1 MIPAYEGK
9 KPYIFV
15 SYAHKDSAVV
25 FRLVEQLNERGY
37 RIWYDEGIEP
47 GSEWPE
53 YIANH
58 LLGAEMVLS
67 VLTPSAVNSVN
78 CRREINFALS
88 KNKPVLTIYMEDI
101 ELPVGLELQLSS
113 QQSVLY
119 YTYDSEERFLD
130 KIETC
135 QHLRP
140 CKRAAGE
147 GGMVGSG
154 AAGSGAAGSGMV
166 GSGAA
171 GSGMAEGSASTS
183 AARGETSGSIGT
195 FRTSSAAGTTAG
207 SGASGTSSVGTS
219 QTSAAGARLAPNKI
233 ALIAGACVA
242 VLVIFFLIN
251 PGKKKNAEPENAVT
265 ATTVQ
270 DDTGSETQDDANAAA
285 QNNAGSDAQND
296 ANAASQTDAQAGT
309 QNDASTQVADTT
321 VQNNADTTAD
331 TTDEP
336 AADTTAATWDYTI
349 TRSEESTTYAFDRG
363 PRIVMP
369 ASWGSQVTVIDEG
382 DRVTFYHTASREAWA
397 VDGMDN
403 AGYLFRLCLDPTQD
417 YKVYPSFMDLGKT
430 SEGYFFLMFPTDF
443 QAYANNE
450 RILEQ
455 YQTLYNELD
464 YVKINSYME

>member
-9 KPYIFV
+9 EPYIFV

-67 VLTPSAVNSVN
+67 VLTPNAVNSVN

-147 GGMVGSG
+147 SG
-154 AAGSGAAGSGMV
+154 AAGSGAAAAQTGGSV
-166 GSGAA
+166 SAKAA
-171 GSGMAEGSASTS
+171 DAS
-183 AARGETSGSIGT
+183 AARGAASG
-195 FRTSSAAGTTAG
+195 RM
-207 SGASGTSSVGTS
+207 GASGTSS
-219 QTSAAGARLAPNKI
+219 AAGAKLAPNKI

-242 VLVIFFLIN
+242 VLVIFFLVN

-321 VQNNADTTAD
+321 AQNSADTTAD

-336 AADTTAATWDYTI
+336 AADTTASTWDYTI

>member
-9 KPYIFV
+9 EPYIFV
-15 SYAHKDSAVV
+15 SYAHKDSAAV
-25 FRLVEQLNERGY
+25 FHIVEQLNARGY

-67 VLTPSAVNSVN
+67 VLTPNAVNSVN

-147 GGMVGSG
+147 SG
-154 AAGSGAAGSGMV
+154 AAGSGAAAAQTGGSV
-166 GSGAA
+166 SAKAA
-171 GSGMAEGSASTS
+171 DAS
-183 AARGETSGSIGT
+183 AARGAASGRMGASG
-195 FRTSSAAGTTAG
+195 TSSAAGTTSG
-207 SGASGTSSVGTS
+207 SGPSS
-219 QTSAAGARLAPNKI
+219 AGARLAPNKI

-242 VLVIFFLIN
+242 VLVIFFLVN
-251 PGKKKNAEPENAVT
+251 PGKKKNTEPENAVT

-270 DDTGSETQDDANAAA
+270 DNTGSETQDDANAA
-285 QNNAGSDAQND
+285 QTDAGSDAQADTQN
-296 ANAASQTDAQAGT
+296 NTGT
-309 QNDASTQVADTT
+309 QAADNTAQNGADTT
-321 VQNNADTTAD
+321 TN

-336 AADTTAATWDYTI
+336 TADTTAATWDYTI

>member
-9 KPYIFV
+9 EPYIFV
-15 SYAHKDSAVV
+15 SYAHKDSPAV
-25 FRLVEQLNERGY
+25 FHIVEQLNARGY

-67 VLTPSAVNSVN
+67 ILSPNAVNSVN

-88 KNKPVLTIYMEDI
+88 KNKPVLTIHMEGM

-130 KIETC
+130 KVETC
-135 QHLRP
+135 QYLRP

-147 GGMVGSG
+147 SG
-154 AAGSGAAGSGMV
+154 AAAARTGGSVSAKAAD
-166 GSGAA
+166 A
-171 GSGMAEGSASTS
+171 S
-183 AARGETSGSIGT
+183 AAREAASG
-195 FRTSSAAGTTAG
+195 RM
-207 SGASGTSSVGTS
+207 GASGTSSAAGNTSGPSSVGTS
-219 QTSAAGARLAPNKI
+219 RNSAAGAKLAPNKI
-233 ALIAGACVA
+233 ALVAGACIA
-242 VLVIFFLIN
+242 VLVIFFLVN
-251 PGKKKNAEPENAVT
+251 PGKKKNTEPENAVT

-270 DDTGSETQDDANAAA
+270 DDTGSD
-285 QNNAGSDAQND
+285 
-296 ANAASQTDAQAGT
+296 T
-309 QNDASTQVADTT
+309 QNDTGTQADDNTAQNGADTT
-321 VQNNADTTAD
+321 TNTV
-331 TTDEP
+331 DEP
-336 AADTTAATWDYTI
+336 TADTTAATWDYTI
-349 TRSEESTTYAFDRG
+349 TRSEESTTYSFDRG

-382 DRVTFYHTASREAWA
+382 DPASRDAWA
-397 VDGMDN
+397 VDGYDN
-403 AGYLFRLCLDPTQD
+403 TGYLFRLCLDPTQD

-450 RILEQ
+450 RIMEQ
-455 YQTLYNELD
+455 YQTLYNDLD
-464 YVKINSYME
+464 FVKINSYME

>member
-9 KPYIFV
+9 EPYIFV

-147 GGMVGSG
+147 SG
-154 AAGSGAAGSGMV
+154 AAGSGV
-166 GSGAA
+166 VESGAA
-171 GSGMAEGSASTS
+171 AAHTGGSVSAKAADAS
-183 AARGETSGSIGT
+183 AARGAASG
-195 FRTSSAAGTTAG
+195 RM
-207 SGASGTSSVGTS
+207 GASGTSS
-219 QTSAAGARLAPNKI
+219 AAGSTSGSGPSSAGAKLAPNKI

-251 PGKKKNAEPENAVT
+251 PGKKKNAEPESAVT

-270 DDTGSETQDDANAAA
+270 DNTGSETQDDANAAA
-285 QNNAGSDAQND
+285 QTNTLADNQNDTGTQAADNTAQN
-296 ANAASQTDAQAGT
+296 G
-309 QNDASTQVADTT
+309 ADTT
-321 VQNNADTTAD
+321 VN

-336 AADTTAATWDYTI
+336 TADTAAATWDYTI

-369 ASWGSQVTVIDEG
+369 ASWGSQVTVLDEG
-382 DRVTFYHTASREAWA
+382 DHVTFYHTASREAWA

-403 AGYLFRLCLDPTQD
+403 AGYLFKLCLDPTQD

>member
-9 KPYIFV
+9 EPYIFV
-15 SYAHKDSAVV
+15 SYAHKDSSVV

-140 CKRAAGE
+140 CKRAVGE
-147 GGMVGSG
+147 SGPAESGMPESGVVESG
-154 AAGSGAAGSGMV
+154 AAAAHTGGSRTGGSVSAKAAD
-166 GSGAA
+166 A
-171 GSGMAEGSASTS
+171 S
-183 AARGETSGSIGT
+183 AARGAASGRMGASG
-195 FRTSSAAGTTAG
+195 TSSAAGTTSG
-207 SGASGTSSVGTS
+207 SGPSS
-219 QTSAAGARLAPNKI
+219 AGAKLAPNKI

-296 ANAASQTDAQAGT
+296 ANAPAQTDAQAGT

-321 VQNNADTTAD
+321 AQNSADTTAD

-336 AADTTAATWDYTI
+336 AADTTASTWDYTI

>member
-9 KPYIFV
+9 EPYIFV
-15 SYAHKDSAVV
+15 SYAHKDSAAV
-25 FRLVEQLNERGY
+25 FHIVEQLNARGY

-147 GGMVGSG
+147 SG
-154 AAGSGAAGSGMV
+154 AAGSGAAAAQTGGSV
-166 GSGAA
+166 SAKAA
-171 GSGMAEGSASTS
+171 DAS
-183 AARGETSGSIGT
+183 AARGAASGRMGASG
-195 FRTSSAAGTTAG
+195 TSSAAGTTSG
-207 SGASGTSSVGTS
+207 SGPSS
-219 QTSAAGARLAPNKI
+219 AGARLAPNKI

-242 VLVIFFLIN
+242 VLVIFFLVN
-251 PGKKKNAEPENAVT
+251 PGKKKNTEPENAVT

-270 DDTGSETQDDANAAA
+270 DNTGSETQDDANAA
-285 QNNAGSDAQND
+285 QTDAGSDAQADTQN
-296 ANAASQTDAQAGT
+296 NTGT
-309 QNDASTQVADTT
+309 QAADNTAQNGADTT
-321 VQNNADTTAD
+321 TN

-336 AADTTAATWDYTI
+336 TADTTAATWDYTI

>member
-9 KPYIFV
+9 DPYIFV
-15 SYAHKDSAVV
+15 SYAHKDSAAV

-140 CKRAAGE
+140 CKRTAGE
-147 GGMVGSG
+147 SG
-154 AAGSGAAGSGMV
+154 AAESGAAAAHTGGSV
-166 GSGAA
+166 SAKAA
-171 GSGMAEGSASTS
+171 DAS
-183 AARGETSGSIGT
+183 AARGAASGRMGASG
-195 FRTSSAAGTTAG
+195 TSSAAGTT
-207 SGASGTSSVGTS
+207 SGPSSVGTS
-219 QTSAAGARLAPNKI
+219 RNSAAGAKLAPNKI
-233 ALIAGACVA
+233 ALIAGACIA
-242 VLVIFFLIN
+242 ALVIFFLVN
-251 PGKKKNAEPENAVT
+251 PGKKKNTEPENAVT

-270 DDTGSETQDDANAAA
+270 DDTGSD
-285 QNNAGSDAQND
+285 
-296 ANAASQTDAQAGT
+296 T
-309 QNDASTQVADTT
+309 QNDTGTQTDNNTAQNGADTT
-321 VQNNADTTAD
+321 TNTV
-331 TTDEP
+331 DEP
-336 AADTTAATWDYTI
+336 TADTTAATWDYTI

-382 DRVTFYHTASREAWA
+382 DHVTFYHTASREAWA

-403 AGYLFRLCLDPTQD
+403 AGYLFKLCFDPTQD

>member
-9 KPYIFV
+9 EPYIFV
-15 SYAHKDSAVV
+15 SYAHKDSAAV

-88 KNKPVLTIYMEDI
+88 RNKPVLTIYMEDI

-147 GGMVGSG
+147 GGM
-154 AAGSGAAGSGMV
+154 AGSGMT
-166 GSGAA
+166 
-171 GSGMAEGSASTS
+171 GSGMAEGSTSTS
-183 AARGETSGSIGT
+183 AARGTASGSM
-195 FRTSSAAGTTAG
+195 
-207 SGASGTSSVGTS
+207 GASGTTSSAGTIS
-219 QTSAAGARLAPNKI
+219 GSGTSAAGARLAPNKI

-242 VLVIFFLIN
+242 VLVIFFLVN
-251 PGKKKNAEPENAVT
+251 PGKKKNTEPENTVT

-270 DDTGSETQDDANAAA
+270 DNTGSETQDDANAAA

-309 QNDASTQVADTT
+309 QNDASTQADDNTAQNGADTT
-321 VQNNADTTAD
+321 TN

-336 AADTTAATWDYTI
+336 TADTTAATWDYTI

-382 DRVTFYHTASREAWA
+382 DHVTFYHTASREAWA

-403 AGYLFRLCLDPTQD
+403 AGYLFKLCLDPTQD

>member
-9 KPYIFV
+9 EPYIFV
-15 SYAHKDSAVV
+15 SYAHKDSPAV
-25 FRLVEQLNERGY
+25 FHIVEQLNARGY

-67 VLTPSAVNSVN
+67 ILSPNAVNSVN

-88 KNKPVLTIYMEDI
+88 KNKPVLTIHMEEM

-130 KIETC
+130 KVETC
-135 QHLRP
+135 QYLRP

-147 GGMVGSG
+147 SG
-154 AAGSGAAGSGMV
+154 AAAARTGGSVSAKAAD
-166 GSGAA
+166 A
-171 GSGMAEGSASTS
+171 S
-183 AARGETSGSIGT
+183 AAREAASG
-195 FRTSSAAGTTAG
+195 RM
-207 SGASGTSSVGTS
+207 GASGTSSAAGNTSGPSSVGTS
-219 QTSAAGARLAPNKI
+219 RNSAAGAKLAPNKI
-233 ALIAGACVA
+233 ALVAGACIA
-242 VLVIFFLIN
+242 VLVIFFLVN
-251 PGKKKNAEPENAVT
+251 PGKKKNTEPENAVT

-270 DDTGSETQDDANAAA
+270 DDTGSD
-285 QNNAGSDAQND
+285 
-296 ANAASQTDAQAGT
+296 T
-309 QNDASTQVADTT
+309 QNDTGTQADDNTAQNGADTT
-321 VQNNADTTAD
+321 TNTV
-331 TTDEP
+331 DEP
-336 AADTTAATWDYTI
+336 TADTTAATWDYTI
-349 TRSEESTTYAFDRG
+349 TRSEESTTYSFDRG

>member
-9 KPYIFV
+9 EPYIFV
-15 SYAHKDSAVV
+15 SYAHKDSPAV
-25 FRLVEQLNERGY
+25 FHIVEQLNARGY

-67 VLTPSAVNSVN
+67 ILSPNAVNSVN

-88 KNKPVLTIYMEDI
+88 KNKPVLTIHMEGM

-130 KIETC
+130 KVETC
-135 QHLRP
+135 QYLRP

-147 GGMVGSG
+147 SG
-154 AAGSGAAGSGMV
+154 AAAARTGGSVSAKAAD
-166 GSGAA
+166 A
-171 GSGMAEGSASTS
+171 S
-183 AARGETSGSIGT
+183 AAREAASG
-195 FRTSSAAGTTAG
+195 RM
-207 SGASGTSSVGTS
+207 GASGTSSAAGNTSGPSSVGTS
-219 QTSAAGARLAPNKI
+219 RNSAAGAKLAPNKI
-233 ALIAGACVA
+233 ALVAGACIA
-242 VLVIFFLIN
+242 VLVIFFLVN
-251 PGKKKNAEPENAVT
+251 PGKKKNTEPENAVT

-270 DDTGSETQDDANAAA
+270 DDTGSD
-285 QNNAGSDAQND
+285 
-296 ANAASQTDAQAGT
+296 T
-309 QNDASTQVADTT
+309 QNDTGTQADDNTAQNGADTT
-321 VQNNADTTAD
+321 TNTV
-331 TTDEP
+331 DEP
-336 AADTTAATWDYTI
+336 TADTTAATWDYTI
-349 TRSEESTTYAFDRG
+349 TRSEESTTYSFDRG

-382 DRVTFYHTASREAWA
+382 DHVTFYHTASREAWA

>member
-9 KPYIFV
+9 EPYIFV

-147 GGMVGSG
+147 SG
-154 AAGSGAAGSGMV
+154 PV
-166 GSGAA
+166 E
-171 GSGMAEGSASTS
+171 SGMAESGAAKGSASTS
-183 AARGETSGSIGT
+183 AAGGAAPESMGT
-195 FRTSSAAGTTAG
+195 
-207 SGASGTSSVGTS
+207 SGTSSASGTTSGSGTS
-219 QTSAAGARLAPNKI
+219 GTSVAGAKLAPNKI

-242 VLVIFFLIN
+242 VLVIFFLVN
-251 PGKKKNAEPENAVT
+251 PGKKKNPEPDNAVT
-265 ATTVQ
+265 AATVQ
-270 DDTGSETQDDANAAA
+270 DNTGSETQDDANAAA
-285 QNNAGSDAQND
+285 Q
-296 ANAASQTDAQAGT
+296 TDAQADTQDDAGT
-309 QNDASTQVADTT
+309 QANDNTA
-321 VQNNADTTAD
+321 QNGADTTAN

-336 AADTTAATWDYTI
+336 TADTAAATWDYTI

>member
-9 KPYIFV
+9 EPYIFV
-15 SYAHKDSAVV
+15 SSAHNASAVV

-67 VLTPSAVNSVN
+67 VLTPNAVNSVN

-140 CKRAAGE
+140 CKRTAGE
-147 GGMVGSG
+147 AAPVESGPTAAKASASAMGGVGG
-154 AAGSGAAGSGMV
+154 AAAAHPGGSV
-166 GSGAA
+166 
-171 GSGMAEGSASTS
+171 SAKT
-183 AARGETSGSIGT
+183 
-195 FRTSSAAGTTAG
+195 
-207 SGASGTSSVGTS
+207 
-219 QTSAAGARLAPNKI
+219 AAGAGTIKASKAVNSTGTDNKLAPSKI
-233 ALIAGACVA
+233 ALIAGACIA
-242 VLVIFFLIN
+242 VIVIFFLVN
-251 PGKKKNAEPENAVT
+251 PGEKKNTEPESAVT

-270 DDTGSETQDDANAAA
+270 DDTGSETQDVTTTDT
-285 QNNAGSDAQND
+285 QNPADEPT
-296 ANAASQTDAQAGT
+296 TDAME
-309 QNDASTQVADTT
+309 S
-321 VQNNADTTAD
+321 
-331 TTDEP
+331 
-336 AADTTAATWDYTI
+336 TWDYTI
-349 TRSEESTTYAFDRG
+349 TRNEESTTYAFDRG

-382 DRVTFYHTASREAWA
+382 DRVTFYHTASRDAWA
-397 VDGMDN
+397 VDGIDN

-455 YQTLYNELD
+455 YQTLYNDLD

>member
-9 KPYIFV
+9 EPYIFV
-15 SYAHKDSAVV
+15 SYAHKDSAAV

-147 GGMVGSG
+147 GGMAESG
-154 AAGSGAAGSGMV
+154 AAESGAAE
-166 GSGAA
+166 SGAA
-171 GSGMAEGSASTS
+171 AAHTGGSVSAKAADAS
-183 AARGETSGSIGT
+183 AARGAASGRMGASG
-195 FRTSSAAGTTAG
+195 TSSAAGSTSG
-207 SGASGTSSVGTS
+207 SGASETSSVGTS
-219 QTSAAGARLAPNKI
+219 QTSAAGAKLAPNKI

-242 VLVIFFLIN
+242 VLVIFFLVN
-251 PGKKKNAEPENAVT
+251 PGKKKNTEPENAVT

-270 DDTGSETQDDANAAA
+270 DNTGSETQDDANAA
-285 QNNAGSDAQND
+285 QNDAGSDAQKR
-296 ANAASQTDAQAGT
+296 SCHSELIPGT
-309 QNDASTQVADTT
+309 QMPADNTA
-321 VQNNADTTAD
+321 QNGADTTAN

-336 AADTTAATWDYTI
+336 TADTTAATWDYTI

>member
-9 KPYIFV
+9 EPYIFV
-15 SYAHKDSAVV
+15 SYAHKDSAAV

-147 GGMVGSG
+147 SG
-154 AAGSGAAGSGMV
+154 PV
-166 GSGAA
+166 E
-171 GSGMAEGSASTS
+171 SGMAESGAAKGSASTS
-183 AARGETSGSIGT
+183 AAGGAAPESMGT
-195 FRTSSAAGTTAG
+195 
-207 SGASGTSSVGTS
+207 SGTSSASGTTSGSGTS
-219 QTSAAGARLAPNKI
+219 GTSVAGAKLAPNKI

-242 VLVIFFLIN
+242 VLVIFFLVN
-251 PGKKKNAEPENAVT
+251 PGKKKNPEPDNAVT
-265 ATTVQ
+265 AATVQ
-270 DDTGSETQDDANAAA
+270 DNTGSETQDDANAAA
-285 QNNAGSDAQND
+285 Q
-296 ANAASQTDAQAGT
+296 TDAQADTQDDAGT
-309 QNDASTQVADTT
+309 QANDNTA
-321 VQNNADTTAD
+321 QNGADTTAN

-336 AADTTAATWDYTI
+336 TADTTAATWDYTI

-382 DRVTFYHTASREAWA
+382 DHVTFYHTASREAWA

-403 AGYLFRLCLDPTQD
+403 AGYLFKLYLDPTQD

>member
-9 KPYIFV
+9 EPYIFV
-15 SYAHKDSAVV
+15 SYAHKDSPAV
-25 FRLVEQLNERGY
+25 FHIVEQLNARGY

-47 GSEWPE
+47 GSEWPD

-67 VLTPSAVNSVN
+67 ILSPNAVNSVN

-88 KNKPVLTIYMEDI
+88 KNKPVLTIHMEEM

-130 KIETC
+130 KVETC
-135 QHLRP
+135 QYLRP

-147 GGMVGSG
+147 SG
-154 AAGSGAAGSGMV
+154 AAAARTGGSVSAKAAD
-166 GSGAA
+166 A
-171 GSGMAEGSASTS
+171 S
-183 AARGETSGSIGT
+183 AAREAASG
-195 FRTSSAAGTTAG
+195 RM
-207 SGASGTSSVGTS
+207 GASGTSSAAGNTSGPSSVGTS
-219 QTSAAGARLAPNKI
+219 RNSAAGAKLAPNKI
-233 ALIAGACVA
+233 ALVAGACIA
-242 VLVIFFLIN
+242 VLVIFFLVN
-251 PGKKKNAEPENAVT
+251 PGKKKNTEPENAVT

-270 DDTGSETQDDANAAA
+270 DDTGSD
-285 QNNAGSDAQND
+285 
-296 ANAASQTDAQAGT
+296 T
-309 QNDASTQVADTT
+309 QNDTGTQADDNTAQNGADTT
-321 VQNNADTTAD
+321 TNTV
-331 TTDEP
+331 DEP
-336 AADTTAATWDYTI
+336 TADTTAATWDYTI
-349 TRSEESTTYAFDRG
+349 TRSEESTTYSFDRG

-382 DRVTFYHTASREAWA
+382 DHVTFYHTASREAWA

>member
-9 KPYIFV
+9 EPYIFV
-15 SYAHKDSAVV
+15 SYAHKDSSVV

-147 GGMVGSG
+147 GGP
-154 AAGSGAAGSGMV
+154 AGSGMPE
-166 GSGAA
+166 SGAA
-171 GSGMAEGSASTS
+171 AAHTGGSVSAKAADAS
-183 AARGETSGSIGT
+183 AARGAASG
-195 FRTSSAAGTTAG
+195 RM
-207 SGASGTSSVGTS
+207 GASGTSSAAGSTS
-219 QTSAAGARLAPNKI
+219 GSGASETSSVETSRTSAAGAKLAPNKI

-270 DDTGSETQDDANAAA
+270 DNTGSETQDDANAAA
-285 QNNAGSDAQND
+285 QNSAGSDAQND

-321 VQNNADTTAD
+321 AQNSADTTAD

-336 AADTTAATWDYTI
+336 AADTTASTWDYTI

>member
-9 KPYIFV
+9 EPYIFV
-15 SYAHKDSAVV
+15 SYAHKDSAAV

-147 GGMVGSG
+147 SGM
-154 AAGSGAAGSGMV
+154 AGSGAAEG
-166 GSGAA
+166 GAA
-171 GSGMAEGSASTS
+171 AAHTGGSVSAKAADAS
-183 AARGETSGSIGT
+183 AARGAASGRMGASG
-195 FRTSSAAGTTAG
+195 TSSAAGTTSG
-207 SGASGTSSVGTS
+207 SGPSS
-219 QTSAAGARLAPNKI
+219 AGAKLAPNKI

-242 VLVIFFLIN
+242 VLVIFFLVN
-251 PGKKKNAEPENAVT
+251 PGKKKNTEPENTVT

-270 DDTGSETQDDANAAA
+270 DNTGSETQDDANAA
-285 QNNAGSDAQND
+285 QTDAGSDAQAD
-296 ANAASQTDAQAGT
+296 T
-309 QNDASTQVADTT
+309 QNDTGTQADDNTAQNGADTT
-321 VQNNADTTAD
+321 TN

-336 AADTTAATWDYTI
+336 TADTTAATWDYTI

-382 DRVTFYHTASREAWA
+382 DHVTFYHTASREAWA

-403 AGYLFRLCLDPTQD
+403 AGYLFKLCLDPTQD

>member
-1 MIPAYEGK
+1 
-9 KPYIFV
+9 
-15 SYAHKDSAVV
+15 
-25 FRLVEQLNERGY
+25 
-37 RIWYDEGIEP
+37 
-47 GSEWPE
+47 
-53 YIANH
+53 
-58 LLGAEMVLS
+58 MVLS

-147 GGMVGSG
+147 SG
-154 AAGSGAAGSGMV
+154 AAGSGAAAAHTGGSV
-166 GSGAA
+166 SAKAA
-171 GSGMAEGSASTS
+171 DAS
-183 AARGETSGSIGT
+183 AARGAASGRMGASG
-195 FRTSSAAGTTAG
+195 TSSAAGTTSG
-207 SGASGTSSVGTS
+207 SGPSS
-219 QTSAAGARLAPNKI
+219 AGARLAPNKI

-242 VLVIFFLIN
+242 VLVIFFLVN
-251 PGKKKNAEPENAVT
+251 PGKKKNTEPENAVT

-270 DDTGSETQDDANAAA
+270 DNTGSETQDDANAA
-285 QNNAGSDAQND
+285 QTDAGSDAQADTQN
-296 ANAASQTDAQAGT
+296 NTGT
-309 QNDASTQVADTT
+309 QAADNTAQNGADTT
-321 VQNNADTTAD
+321 TN

-336 AADTTAATWDYTI
+336 TADTTAATWDYTI

>member
-9 KPYIFV
+9 EPYIFV
-15 SYAHKDSAVV
+15 SYAHRDSAAV

-67 VLTPSAVNSVN
+67 VLTPNAVNSVN

-88 KNKPVLTIYMEDI
+88 KNKPVHTIHMEEM

-130 KIETC
+130 KVETC
-135 QHLRP
+135 QYLRP

-147 GGMVGSG
+147 SG
-154 AAGSGAAGSGMV
+154 AAAARTGGSVSAKAAD
-166 GSGAA
+166 A
-171 GSGMAEGSASTS
+171 S
-183 AARGETSGSIGT
+183 AAREAASG
-195 FRTSSAAGTTAG
+195 RM
-207 SGASGTSSVGTS
+207 GASGTSSAAGNTSGPSSVGTS
-219 QTSAAGARLAPNKI
+219 RNSAAGAKLAPNKI
-233 ALIAGACVA
+233 ALVAGACIA
-242 VLVIFFLIN
+242 VLVIFFLVN
-251 PGKKKNAEPENAVT
+251 PGKKKNTEPENAVT

-270 DDTGSETQDDANAAA
+270 DDTGSD
-285 QNNAGSDAQND
+285 
-296 ANAASQTDAQAGT
+296 T
-309 QNDASTQVADTT
+309 QNDTGTQADDNTAQNGADTT
-321 VQNNADTTAD
+321 TNTV
-331 TTDEP
+331 DEP
-336 AADTTAATWDYTI
+336 TADTTAATWDYTI
-349 TRSEESTTYAFDRG
+349 TRSEESTTYSFDRG

-382 DRVTFYHTASREAWA
+382 DRVTFYHTASRDAWA

-455 YQTLYNELD
+455 YQTLYNDLD

>member
-9 KPYIFV
+9 EPYIFV
-15 SYAHKDSAVV
+15 SYAHKDSAAV

-147 GGMVGSG
+147 GGM
-154 AAGSGAAGSGMV
+154 AGSGAAEG
-166 GSGAA
+166 GAA
-171 GSGMAEGSASTS
+171 AAHTGGSVSAKAADAS
-183 AARGETSGSIGT
+183 AARGAASGRMGASG
-195 FRTSSAAGTTAG
+195 TSSAAGTTSG
-207 SGASGTSSVGTS
+207 SGPSS
-219 QTSAAGARLAPNKI
+219 AGAKLAPNKI

-296 ANAASQTDAQAGT
+296 ANAASQTDAQADT
-309 QNDASTQVADTT
+309 QNS
-321 VQNNADTTAD
+321 ADTTAN

-336 AADTTAATWDYTI
+336 TADTAAATWDYTI

-443 QAYANNE
+443 QAYANTE

-455 YQTLYNELD
+455 YQTLYNDLD

>member
-9 KPYIFV
+9 EPYIFV
-15 SYAHKDSAVV
+15 SYAHKDSAAV

-67 VLTPSAVNSVN
+67 ILSPSAVNSVN

-88 KNKPVLTIYMEDI
+88 KNKPVLTIHMEEI

-130 KIETC
+130 KVETC
-135 QHLRP
+135 QYLRP

-147 GGMVGSG
+147 SG
-154 AAGSGAAGSGMV
+154 AAAARTGGSVSAKAAD
-166 GSGAA
+166 A
-171 GSGMAEGSASTS
+171 S
-183 AARGETSGSIGT
+183 AAREAASG
-195 FRTSSAAGTTAG
+195 RM
-207 SGASGTSSVGTS
+207 GASGTSSAAGNTSGPSSVGTS
-219 QTSAAGARLAPNKI
+219 RNSAAGAKLAPNKI
-233 ALIAGACVA
+233 ALVAGACIA
-242 VLVIFFLIN
+242 VLVIFFLVN
-251 PGKKKNAEPENAVT
+251 PGKKKNTEPENAVT

-270 DDTGSETQDDANAAA
+270 DDTGSD
-285 QNNAGSDAQND
+285 
-296 ANAASQTDAQAGT
+296 T
-309 QNDASTQVADTT
+309 QNDTGTQADDNTAQNGADTT
-321 VQNNADTTAD
+321 TNTV
-331 TTDEP
+331 DEP
-336 AADTTAATWDYTI
+336 TADTTAATWDYTI

-382 DRVTFYHTASREAWA
+382 DHVTFYHTASREAWA

>member
-9 KPYIFV
+9 EPYIFV
-15 SYAHKDSAVV
+15 SYAHKDSPAV
-25 FRLVEQLNERGY
+25 FHIVEQLNARGY

-67 VLTPSAVNSVN
+67 ILSPNAVNSVN

-88 KNKPVLTIYMEDI
+88 KNKPVLTIHMEEM

-130 KIETC
+130 KVETC
-135 QHLRP
+135 QYLRP

-147 GGMVGSG
+147 SG
-154 AAGSGAAGSGMV
+154 AAAARTGGSVSAKAAD
-166 GSGAA
+166 A
-171 GSGMAEGSASTS
+171 S
-183 AARGETSGSIGT
+183 AAREAASG
-195 FRTSSAAGTTAG
+195 RM
-207 SGASGTSSVGTS
+207 GASGTSSAAGNTSGPSSVGTS
-219 QTSAAGARLAPNKI
+219 RNSAAGAKLAPNKI
-233 ALIAGACVA
+233 ALVAGACIA
-242 VLVIFFLIN
+242 VLVIFFLVN
-251 PGKKKNAEPENAVT
+251 PGKKKNTEPENAVT

-270 DDTGSETQDDANAAA
+270 DDTGSD
-285 QNNAGSDAQND
+285 
-296 ANAASQTDAQAGT
+296 T
-309 QNDASTQVADTT
+309 QNDTGTQADDNTAQNGADTT
-321 VQNNADTTAD
+321 TN

-336 AADTTAATWDYTI
+336 TADTTAATWDYTI

-382 DRVTFYHTASREAWA
+382 DHVTFYHTASREAWA

>member
-9 KPYIFV
+9 EPYIFV
-15 SYAHKDSAVV
+15 SYAHKDSPAV
-25 FRLVEQLNERGY
+25 FHIVEQLNARGY

-67 VLTPSAVNSVN
+67 ILPPNAVNSVN

-88 KNKPVLTIYMEDI
+88 KNKPVLTIHMEEM

-130 KIETC
+130 KVETC
-135 QHLRP
+135 QYLRP

-147 GGMVGSG
+147 SG
-154 AAGSGAAGSGMV
+154 AAAARTGGSVSAKAAD
-166 GSGAA
+166 A
-171 GSGMAEGSASTS
+171 S
-183 AARGETSGSIGT
+183 AAREAASG
-195 FRTSSAAGTTAG
+195 RM
-207 SGASGTSSVGTS
+207 GASGTSSAAGNTSGPSSVGTS
-219 QTSAAGARLAPNKI
+219 RNSAAGAKLAPNKI
-233 ALIAGACVA
+233 ALVAGACIA
-242 VLVIFFLIN
+242 VLVIFFLVN
-251 PGKKKNAEPENAVT
+251 PGKKKNTEPENAVT

-270 DDTGSETQDDANAAA
+270 DDTGSD
-285 QNNAGSDAQND
+285 
-296 ANAASQTDAQAGT
+296 T
-309 QNDASTQVADTT
+309 QNDTGTQADDNTAQNGADTT
-321 VQNNADTTAD
+321 TNTV
-331 TTDEP
+331 DEP
-336 AADTTAATWDYTI
+336 TADTTAATWDYTI
-349 TRSEESTTYAFDRG
+349 TRSEESTTYSFDRG

-382 DRVTFYHTASREAWA
+382 DHVTFYHTASREAWA

>member
-9 KPYIFV
+9 EPYIFV
-15 SYAHKDSAVV
+15 SYAHKDSSVV

-140 CKRAAGE
+140 CKRAVGE
-147 GGMVGSG
+147 SGPAESGMPESGVVESG
-154 AAGSGAAGSGMV
+154 AAAAHTGGSVSAKAAD
-166 GSGAA
+166 A
-171 GSGMAEGSASTS
+171 S
-183 AARGETSGSIGT
+183 AARGAASG
-195 FRTSSAAGTTAG
+195 RM
-207 SGASGTSSVGTS
+207 GASGTSS
-219 QTSAAGARLAPNKI
+219 AAGSTSGSGPSSAGAKLAPNKI

-309 QNDASTQVADTT
+309 QNDASTQGADTT
-321 VQNNADTTAD
+321 AQNSADTTAD

-417 YKVYPSFMDLGKT
+417 YKVY
-430 SEGYFFLMFPTDF
+430 
-443 QAYANNE
+443 ANNE

>member
-9 KPYIFV
+9 EPYIFV

-147 GGMVGSG
+147 NGPVESG
-154 AAGSGAAGSGMV
+154 AAAAHTGGSVSAKAAD
-166 GSGAA
+166 A
-171 GSGMAEGSASTS
+171 S
-183 AARGETSGSIGT
+183 AARGAASG
-195 FRTSSAAGTTAG
+195 RM
-207 SGASGTSSVGTS
+207 GASGTSS
-219 QTSAAGARLAPNKI
+219 AAGSTSGSGPSSAGAKLAPNKI

-270 DDTGSETQDDANAAA
+270 DNTGSETQDDANAAA

-321 VQNNADTTAD
+321 AQNGADTTTN

-336 AADTTAATWDYTI
+336 TADTTAATWNYTI

>member
-9 KPYIFV
+9 EPYIFV
-15 SYAHKDSAVV
+15 SYAHKDSAAV

-147 GGMVGSG
+147 GGM
-154 AAGSGAAGSGMV
+154 AGSGAAEGGV
-166 GSGAA
+166 VESGAA
-171 GSGMAEGSASTS
+171 AAHTGGSVSAKAADAS
-183 AARGETSGSIGT
+183 AARGAASGRMGASG
-195 FRTSSAAGTTAG
+195 TSSAAGTTSG
-207 SGASGTSSVGTS
+207 SGPSS
-219 QTSAAGARLAPNKI
+219 AGAKLAPNKI

-242 VLVIFFLIN
+242 ILVIFFLVN
-251 PGKKKNAEPENAVT
+251 PGKKKNTEPENTVT

-270 DDTGSETQDDANAAA
+270 DNTGSETQDDANAA
-285 QNNAGSDAQND
+285 QTDAGSDAQADTQN
-296 ANAASQTDAQAGT
+296 NTGT
-309 QNDASTQVADTT
+309 QADDNTA
-321 VQNNADTTAD
+321 QNGADTTAN

-349 TRSEESTTYAFDRG
+349 SRSEESTTYAFDRG

-382 DRVTFYHTASREAWA
+382 DHVTFYHTASREAWA

>member
-9 KPYIFV
+9 EPYIFV
-15 SYAHKDSAVV
+15 SYAHKDSAAV
-25 FRLVEQLNERGY
+25 FHIVERLNARGY

-67 VLTPSAVNSVN
+67 VLTPNAVNSVN

-147 GGMVGSG
+147 CG
-154 AAGSGAAGSGMV
+154 AAE
-166 GSGAA
+166 
-171 GSGMAEGSASTS
+171 SGMAESS
-183 AARGETSGSIGT
+183 AAAAQTGGSVSAKAADAAAVRGAASGRMGASG
-195 FRTSSAAGTTAG
+195 TSSAAGTTSG
-207 SGASGTSSVGTS
+207 SGPSS
-219 QTSAAGARLAPNKI
+219 AGAKLAPNKI

-242 VLVIFFLIN
+242 VLVIFFLVN
-251 PGKKKNAEPENAVT
+251 PGKKKNTEPENAVT

-270 DDTGSETQDDANAAA
+270 EDTGSETQDDANAAA
-285 QNNAGSDAQND
+285 QANDNTAQN
-296 ANAASQTDAQAGT
+296 G
-309 QNDASTQVADTT
+309 
-321 VQNNADTTAD
+321 ADTTAN

-336 AADTTAATWDYTI
+336 TADTAAATWDYTI

-455 YQTLYNELD
+455 YQALYNELD

>member
-9 KPYIFV
+9 EPYIFV

-147 GGMVGSG
+147 SG
-154 AAGSGAAGSGMV
+154 AAGSGAAAAQTGGSV
-166 GSGAA
+166 SAKAA
-171 GSGMAEGSASTS
+171 DAS
-183 AARGETSGSIGT
+183 AARGAASGRMGASGTSA
-195 FRTSSAAGTTAG
+195 AAGTTAG
-207 SGASGTSSVGTS
+207 SGPSS
-219 QTSAAGARLAPNKI
+219 AGARLAPNKI

-242 VLVIFFLIN
+242 VLVIFFLVN
-251 PGKKKNAEPENAVT
+251 PGKKKNTEPENAVT

-270 DDTGSETQDDANAAA
+270 DNTGSETQDDANAA
-285 QNNAGSDAQND
+285 QTDAGSDAQADTQN
-296 ANAASQTDAQAGT
+296 NTGT
-309 QNDASTQVADTT
+309 QAADNTAQNGADTT
-321 VQNNADTTAD
+321 TN

-336 AADTTAATWDYTI
+336 TADTTAATWDYTI

>member
-9 KPYIFV
+9 EPYIFV

-147 GGMVGSG
+147 SGPTESGMPESGVVESG
-154 AAGSGAAGSGMV
+154 AAAAHTGGSVSAKAAD
-166 GSGAA
+166 A
-171 GSGMAEGSASTS
+171 S
-183 AARGETSGSIGT
+183 AARGAASGRMGASG
-195 FRTSSAAGTTAG
+195 TSSAAGTTSG
-207 SGASGTSSVGTS
+207 SGPSS
-219 QTSAAGARLAPNKI
+219 AGAKLAPNKI

-242 VLVIFFLIN
+242 VLVIFFLVN

-285 QNNAGSDAQND
+285 QTNTPADNQNDTGTQAADNTAQN
-296 ANAASQTDAQAGT
+296 G
-309 QNDASTQVADTT
+309 
-321 VQNNADTTAD
+321 ADTTAN

-336 AADTTAATWDYTI
+336 TADTAAATWDYTI

>member
-1 MIPAYEGK
+1 M
-9 KPYIFV
+9 
-15 SYAHKDSAVV
+15 
-25 FRLVEQLNERGY
+25 
-37 RIWYDEGIEP
+37 
-47 GSEWPE
+47 
-53 YIANH
+53 
-58 LLGAEMVLS
+58 AE
-67 VLTPSAVNSVN
+67 
-78 CRREINFALS
+78 
-88 KNKPVLTIYMEDI
+88 
-101 ELPVGLELQLSS
+101 
-113 QQSVLY
+113 
-119 YTYDSEERFLD
+119 
-130 KIETC
+130 
-135 QHLRP
+135 
-140 CKRAAGE
+140 
-147 GGMVGSG
+147 SG
-154 AAGSGAAGSGMV
+154 AAAAHTGGSVSAKAAD
-166 GSGAA
+166 A
-171 GSGMAEGSASTS
+171 S
-183 AARGETSGSIGT
+183 AARGAASG
-195 FRTSSAAGTTAG
+195 RM
-207 SGASGTSSVGTS
+207 GASGTSS
-219 QTSAAGARLAPNKI
+219 AAGAKLAPNKI

-242 VLVIFFLIN
+242 VLVIFFLVN

-296 ANAASQTDAQAGT
+296 ANAPAQTDAQAGT
-309 QNDASTQVADTT
+309 QNDASTQGADTT
-321 VQNNADTTAD
+321 AQNSADTTAD

-336 AADTTAATWDYTI
+336 AADTTASTWDYTI